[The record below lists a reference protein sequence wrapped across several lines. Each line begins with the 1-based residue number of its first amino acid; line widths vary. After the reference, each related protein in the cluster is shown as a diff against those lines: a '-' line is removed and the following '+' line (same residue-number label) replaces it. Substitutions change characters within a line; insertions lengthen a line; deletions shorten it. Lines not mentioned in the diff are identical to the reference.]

1 MYRVRA
7 MDELFTSYSPA
18 IVSSDRVLYTASSF
32 ARSSLLHLQEIGELT
47 AQKSHTGERSGLQS
61 YLFFCVVDGAGT
73 LIYDGKEHKL
83 EEGSCVFI
91 NCKNPYAHTTDP
103 NNLWTLRWIHFY
115 GPSLSSIYDKY
126 CERGGRA
133 VFTPVDNTR
142 QEMDNVWT
150 QLMSTAR
157 SSDYM
162 RDMRINQLLSELM
175 VCIMSE
181 SWHPE
186 DRTSAPKRASVVEI
200 KEYLEQHYAD
210 RLTLDELSSAFFIN
224 KYYLAKT
231 FKNQFGLPISTYLQN
246 IRITKAKQ
254 LLRFS
259 TKTVAEIGYEVG
271 LGAPAYFSRVFKN
284 VEGVSPKTYRE
295 QW

>member
-1 MYRVRA
+1 MT
-7 MDELFTSYSPA
+7 EFFTTAAPA

-47 AQKSHTGERSGLQS
+47 AQKSHTSERSGLQS
-61 YLFFCVVDGAGT
+61 YLFFTVISGSGT
-73 LIYDGKEHKL
+73 LTYNGKVYEL
-83 EEGSCVFI
+83 SQNSCVFI

-126 CERGGRA
+126 CERGGRP
-133 VFTPVDNTR
+133 VFTPAEDTR
-142 QEMDNVWT
+142 QEIDNVWT
-150 QLMSTAR
+150 KLMSTAR

-186 DRTSAPKRASVVEI
+186 DKKASPKRASVVEI
-200 KEYLEQHYAD
+200 KEYLDQHYAD
-210 RLTLDELSSAFFIN
+210 RIVLDELSTQFFID
-224 KYYLAKT
+224 KYYLAKS
-231 FKNQFGLPISTYLQN
+231 FKNQFGLSITTYLQN

-259 TKTVAEIGYEVG
+259 SKTVEEIGYEVG

-284 VEGVSPKTYRE
+284 TEGVSPKTYRE

>member
-1 MYRVRA
+1 MTTYFPSA
-7 MDELFTSYSPA
+7 PA
-18 IVSSDRVLYTASSF
+18 IVSSNRVLYTASSF

-47 AQKSHTGERSGLQS
+47 AQKSHTSERSGLQS
-61 YLFFCVVDGAGT
+61 YLFFKVVSGSGT
-73 LIYDGKEHKL
+73 LTYNGKEYELMKD
-83 EEGSCVFI
+83 SCVFI

-142 QEMDNVWT
+142 QAIDSVWT
-150 QLMSTAR
+150 QLMTTAK

-162 RDMRINQLLSELM
+162 RDMLINEQLSKLLTM
-175 VCIMSE
+175 IMSY

-200 KEYLEQHYAD
+200 KEYLDAHYAD
-210 RLTLDELSSAFFIN
+210 RIVLDDLSIQFFID
-224 KYYLAKT
+224 KYYLAKS
-231 FKNQFGLPISTYLQN
+231 FKNQFGLSITTYLQN

-259 TKTVAEIGYEVG
+259 TKTVEEIGYEVG